1 MTSPR
6 DRRGRGRPVSVI
18 VLALGMAVW
27 VRGPVLAA
35 AVGRPLA
42 VGAIGAPATSTVA
55 TGAPRRFGEAVAVA
69 TGSGAVVAASSFVSG
84 SAVTAWTQPN
94 GVSGWDAGHVLIPAG
109 FVASYDASIAA
120 GSQGEAL
127 VVAGASGAGRPG
139 CLTGGSVFLV
149 AINPASGAE
158 GAPVL
163 VDDERR
169 LSGFDDRPAV
179 AAGPGGAVWAAW
191 SHGPVADGCQVVGQH
206 DVIQVT
212 TSSDGGASFAP
223 AMTLGR
229 ATKNPAFGASIVP
242 LNATQA
248 FVVWTEA
255 TPGGMLSVVG
265 QRITASGT
273 PGAPQVIAT
282 GSALPLTLPGASFY
296 AFTVCRATVLPDG
309 RIVVAWPAMQAGRA
323 VIVVAASDSSEQ
335 VWTTAVVSPP
345 AGQDL
350 LLPAVAPA
358 GPDQALLT
366 YAAHFRSRDAL
377 GYQWAPLDLSHPGA
391 PRVGES
397 QTLILP
403 AQGPGFYEIGE
414 VLSLVPSASGAA
426 VDGAVVSGSSSESRV
441 VLATWALPE
450 PASPA
455 VSPSPA
461 ALASPGRAPPASTSS
476 TRGSRPPWVILG
488 LAALGI
494 LAAAMAGRRDAVR
507 RRGRRGGSTR
517 GAGPG
522 SGPDRSP
529 AGGRVVVRRMGTAD
543 VEGAIDL
550 HQVGL
555 KNEFITRLGRRLL
568 HRYYR
573 AWVSSPTG
581 LCLLAEVPG
590 EPAVAG
596 LLLGSVNPAA
606 HYRFIL
612 RHHGPGLAAAVLG
625 QSIRHPSLGLDL
637 IRTRG
642 LRYARGAIRALWGTV
657 RRPQPTPPADHTV
670 VSPRVGEITHVA
682 VAASRRRTGIG
693 RSLLRA
699 AEDAMREAG
708 VDRIDLVTPL
718 DDEGA
723 ARFYE
728 TTGWVKVGEIQ
739 TSGAEEFAR
748 YAKTLAHPVGRARP
762 QAPGPAPG

>member
-1 MTSPR
+1 M
-6 DRRGRGRPVSVI
+6 I

-27 VRGPVLAA
+27 VRGPALAA

-55 TGAPRRFGEAVAVA
+55 TGTSRRFGEAVAVA

-94 GVSGWDAGHVLIPAG
+94 GVSGWGAGHVLIPAG
-109 FVASYDASIAA
+109 FVASYDASVAA

-127 VVAGASGAGRPG
+127 VVAGASSAGRPG

-149 AINPASGAE
+149 AINPANGAE

-169 LSGFDDRPAV
+169 LPGFDDRPAV

-191 SHGPVADGCQVVGQH
+191 SHGPVADGCQVVGQD

-255 TPGGMLSVVG
+255 TPGGTLSVVG
-265 QRITASGT
+265 QRITTSGT
-273 PGAPQVIAT
+273 PGTLQVIAT

-335 VWTTAVVSPP
+335 VWTTTVVSPP
-345 AGQDL
+345 TGEDL

-366 YAAHFRSRDAL
+366 YAAHFRSHDAL
-377 GYQWAPLDLSHPGA
+377 GYQWAPIDLSHPGA

-397 QTLILP
+397 QTLIIP
-403 AQGPGFYEIGE
+403 APGPGFYEIGE

-455 VSPSPA
+455 GSPSPA
-461 ALASPGRAPPASTSS
+461 ALASPGRAPPGSTSS

-488 LAALGI
+488 LAALAI
-494 LAAAMAGRRDAVR
+494 LAAAVAARRDAVR
-507 RRGRRGGSTR
+507 RRGRRGEPTL
-517 GAGPG
+517 GAGPD
-522 SGPDRSP
+522 SGPDGS
-529 AGGRVVVRRMGTAD
+529 AGGRVAIRRMGAAD
-543 VEGAIDL
+543 VERAIDL
-550 HQVGL
+550 HLVGL
-555 KNEFITRLGRRLL
+555 KTEFIARLGRRLL

-590 EPAVAG
+590 EHAVAG

-606 HYRFIL
+606 HYGFIL
-612 RHHGPGLAAAVLG
+612 RHHGPRLAAAVLS
-625 QSIRHPSLGLDL
+625 QSIRHPSLGIDL
-637 IRTRG
+637 VRTRA
-642 LRYARGAIRALWGTV
+642 LRYARRAARGLWGAV
-657 RRPQPTPPADHTV
+657 RRPPPPSPADHTV
-670 VSPRVGEITHVA
+670 SSPRVGEITHLA
-682 VAASRRRTGIG
+682 VAASRRRTGVG
-693 RSLLRA
+693 RSLLGA
-699 AEDAMREAG
+699 AENAMREAG

-728 TTGWVKVGEIQ
+728 TMGWVKVGEIQ